1 MFEGPAAE
9 LFWFVVGLVLLL
21 AELALP
27 GFVVIFFGIGAW
39 ITALAVAAGLVE
51 SLTMQLVVFLVSSL
65 VCLILFRR
73 QGQRYFRGKVSGV
86 LRPDESL
93 DDIRG
98 ERAVVT
104 TDIAPHSLTG
114 KVEYHGTTWM
124 AEADSPIPS
133 GTVVEIVDRTNLV
146 LKVKPV
152 P

>member
-1 MFEGPAAE
+1 
-9 LFWFVVGLVLLL
+9 VLLL

-39 ITALAVAAGLVE
+39 ITALAVATGLVD
-51 SLTMQLVVFLVSSL
+51 SLTMQLVVFLASSL
-65 VCLILFRR
+65 VCLVLFRR
-73 QGQRYFRGKVSGV
+73 QGQQYFRGKVSGQ
-86 LRPDESL
+86 LHPGESL

-104 TDIAPHSLTG
+104 ADIQPNSLTG

-124 AEADSPIPS
+124 AQADSPIAS
-133 GTVVEIVDRTNLV
+133 GTVVEIIERTNLV